1 MISPIDPSNR
11 AESPRT
17 QRARRRQERY
27 TDLTVAM
34 GSRRVVVIGA
44 GLAGL
49 AASYDLARA
58 GHRVTLLEAASDFGG
73 LASSFRLDGHPIE
86 RFYHFICRS
95 DRDLLSLVGELG
107 LGPKL
112 HWRQTHTAFFY
123 NGRYYSFGSPFD
135 LLRFSAVPWW
145 QRVRFGLHITR
156 SRYRS
161 QWRWLDRIPAKPWLI
176 ESIGEQAYQVI
187 WHPLLK
193 VKFGDYHDQISAA
206 WVWHRIWRVASS
218 RHRMLARETFGCL
231 EFGTATL
238 VDPLVAWLRA
248 QPNVELRTGLR
259 VRPLEVHD
267 GRVTA
272 VHVGDTCIPCDA
284 VISTVA
290 LPNLDRLVP
299 DRPEPYFERVRQ
311 VKFIGLVC
319 MLLSLKRPFSRN
331 FWTNINDPRI
341 SFNGIIEQSNLND
354 NLRRAGLSVVYVP
367 FYLPTTEPR
376 YRATDRDLFTEYVAM
391 LRLMNPDFSESW
403 VKEYHVFRTP
413 HAQPVFTTN
422 FVDLVPG
429 HRTPIRGLYVTDS
442 TQFYPEDRTISQA
455 IRQGRTA
462 AAMIVADLEGRPS

>member
-1 MISPIDPSNR
+1 M
-11 AESPRT
+11 ESK
-17 QRARRRQERY
+17 
-27 TDLTVAM
+27 
-34 GSRRVVVIGA
+34 RVVVIGG

-58 GHRVTLLEAASDFGG
+58 GHQVVLLEAAPDFGG
-73 LASSFRLDGHPIE
+73 LASSFRLEGNPIE

-95 DRDLLSLVGELG
+95 DHDLLVLIDELG
-107 LGPKL
+107 LGRKL
-112 HWRQTHTAFFY
+112 HWRRTHTAFYY
-123 NGRYYSFGSPFD
+123 NGRYYPFGSPFD

-145 QRVRFGLHITR
+145 QRVRFGLHVTR

-161 QWRWLDRIPAKPWLI
+161 QWRWLDQIPAKPWLI

-206 WVWHRIWRVASS
+206 WIWHRIWRVASS
-218 RHRMLARETFGCL
+218 RRSILDREMFGCL
-231 EFGTATL
+231 EYGTTTL
-238 VDPLVAWLRA
+238 VDPLVEWLRA
-248 QPNVELRTGLR
+248 RPNVELRTGVR
-259 VRPLEVHD
+259 VLPIEVRD
-267 GRVTA
+267 GRVTE
-272 VHVGDTCIPCDA
+272 VHAGDACIPCDA

-290 LPNLDRLVP
+290 LPILDRIVP
-299 DRPEPYFERVRQ
+299 NQSDPYFQRVRQ
-311 VKFIGLVC
+311 VKYIGLVC
-319 MLLSLKRPFSRN
+319 MLLSLTRPFSRN

-341 SFNGIIEQSNLND
+341 SFNGIIEQSTLNENLQ
-354 NLRRAGLSVVYVP
+354 RAGLNVVYVP
-367 FYLPTTEPR
+367 FYLPTTDPR
-376 YRATDRDLFTEYVAM
+376 YRAADQDLFTEYVAM

-413 HAQPVFTTN
+413 HAQPVFTSN
-422 FVDLVPG
+422 FANLMPN

-462 AAMIVADLEGRPS
+462 AAMIMADFAAS